1 VLYITNS
8 IPDCCYYD
16 KAIVYFADSYIRQD
30 LSQGVTMAS
39 IIVTSGEQK
48 GEYLPLGRRTN
59 VIGRA
64 EALPMQILDDKV
76 SRKHL
81 RILYDENTN
90 EHSAEDMNSKHG
102 VIINDRKITDIT
114 KLTEGDRIRIGQT
127 TLIYTEKDFDDR
139 ESALSHFKKI
149 GERQRPTMIE

>member
-1 VLYITNS
+1 
-8 IPDCCYYD
+8 
-16 KAIVYFADSYIRQD
+16 
-30 LSQGVTMAS
+30 MAS

-64 EALPMQILDDKV
+64 EALPMQILDDMV

-81 RILYDENTN
+81 RIWYDEHTN

-102 VIINDRKITDIT
+102 VIINNKKITE
-114 KLTEGDRIRIGQT
+114 LTTLKEGDQIRIGQT
-127 TLIYTEKDFDDR
+127 TLLFTEKDFDDR
-139 ESALSHFKKI
+139 ESALSHFKKV
-149 GERQRPTMIE
+149 GELQRPTMIE

>member
-1 VLYITNS
+1 
-8 IPDCCYYD
+8 
-16 KAIVYFADSYIRQD
+16 
-30 LSQGVTMAS
+30 MAS

-64 EALPMQILDDKV
+64 EALPMQILDDMV

-81 RILYDENTN
+81 RIWYDEKTK

-102 VIINDRKITDIT
+102 VIINNKRITEIT
-114 KLTEGDRIRIGQT
+114 TLREGDQIRIGQT
-127 TLIYTEKDFDDR
+127 TLLYTDKDFDDR

>member
-1 VLYITNS
+1 
-8 IPDCCYYD
+8 
-16 KAIVYFADSYIRQD
+16 
-30 LSQGVTMAS
+30 MAS

-48 GEYLPLGRRTN
+48 GEFLPLGRRTN

-64 EALPMQILDDKV
+64 EALPMQILDDMV

-81 RILYDENTN
+81 RIWYDEKTN

-102 VIINDRKITDIT
+102 VIINNKKITEIT
-114 KLTEGDRIRIGQT
+114 TLKEGDQIRIGQT
-127 TLIYTEKDFDDR
+127 TILYTDKDFDDR

>member
-1 VLYITNS
+1 
-8 IPDCCYYD
+8 
-16 KAIVYFADSYIRQD
+16 
-30 LSQGVTMAS
+30 MAS
-39 IIVTSGEQK
+39 IIVTSGEHK

-64 EALPMQILDDKV
+64 EALPMQILDDMV

-81 RILYDENTN
+81 RIRYDENTN
-90 EHSAEDMNSKHG
+90 EHNAEDMNSKHG
-102 VIINDRKITDIT
+102 VLINNRKITEQT
-114 KLTEGDRIRIGQT
+114 TLKEGDQISIGQT
-127 TLIYTEKDFDDR
+127 TLLYTEKDFDDS